1 MHEAP
6 EKKLGRG
13 LSALLG
19 ESKKQQSEAV
29 DRSHGFVRMV
39 EMNKITAG
47 IYQPRHNFDEAE
59 LNELADSIRLNGI
72 LQPIILRKANDEGD
86 YEIIAG
92 ERRFRAAKIVGLK
105 EIPAVVK
112 KINNHEAL
120 ELALIENVQREDL
133 SLLEEAE
140 GYKRLMN
147 EFSYTYEQI
156 GQKIGKS
163 RSHVNNI
170 LRLLNL
176 PKEVQKLLDEKAISM
191 GHARALINSKNP
203 KELADKIIA
212 ESLTVR
218 GAEDLVR
225 DERIETINKN
235 TPLLV
240 RTESKIRFV
249 NSGQIT
255 LLENELTDLVG
266 SEVKIT
272 YNAFKQTGKI
282 TIKFSEIA
290 DIQDLIQRLKLD

>member
-1 MHEAP
+1 MHEAQ

-39 EMNKITAG
+39 ELNKITAG
-47 IYQPRHNFDEAE
+47 IYQPRHNFDEVE

-72 LQPIILRKANDEGD
+72 LQPIILRRSSDEGD

-120 ELALIENVQREDL
+120 ELALIENIQREDL

-140 GYKRLMN
+140 GYKRLMS
-147 EFSYTYEQI
+147 EFSYSYEQI

-176 PKEVQKLLDEKAISM
+176 PKEVQKLLDQKAISM
-191 GHARALINSKNP
+191 GHARALINAKNP
-203 KELADKIIA
+203 EELAKKIVA
-212 ESLTVR
+212 ESLNVR
-218 GAEDLVR
+218 AAEDLVR

-266 SEVKIT
+266 SEVKIS
-272 YNAFKQTGKI
+272 YNAFKQAGKI

>member
-1 MHEAP
+1 MINNAKQLKMSEVQ
-6 EKKLGRG
+6 EKRLGRG

-39 EMNKITAG
+39 ALSNIVAG
-47 IYQPRHNFDEAE
+47 IYQPRQNFNESE
-59 LNELADSIRLNGI
+59 LRELADSIKLNGV
-72 LQPIILRKANDEGD
+72 LQPIILRRVDDEGG

-92 ERRFRAAKIVGLK
+92 ERRFRAAKMAGLK
-105 EIPAVVK
+105 EIPAVIK

-140 GYKRLMN
+140 GYQRLIE
-147 EFSYTYEQI
+147 EFSYSYEQI
-156 GQKIGKS
+156 AEKIGKS

-170 LRLLNL
+170 LRLRSLPAAVQEMLNN
-176 PKEVQKLLDEKAISM
+176 KQISM

-203 KELADKIIA
+203 SELAKKIVD
-212 ESLTVR
+212 ESLNVR
-218 GAEDLVR
+218 DVESLVR
-225 DERIETINKN
+225 DEKIEKINKN

-249 NSGQIT
+249 NSSQIT
-255 LLENELTDLVG
+255 LLE
-266 SEVKIT
+266 
-272 YNAFKQTGKI
+272 
-282 TIKFSEIA
+282 
-290 DIQDLIQRLKLD
+290 